1 MGGYQNETYLQF
13 KPLLSSIQTS
23 APISMITEPTYTGL
37 NLVSKNYVDGAIAGA
52 SSSVQNKIQTTVDNN
67 DRMTVQCNTAQVS
80 VSKKSA
86 VD

>member
-1 MGGYQNETYLQF
+1 VGGYQNETYLQF

-23 APISMITEPTYTGL
+23 VPISMITEPTYTGL

-67 DRMTVQCNTAQVS
+67 DRMTM
-80 VSKKSA
+80 
-86 VD
+86 